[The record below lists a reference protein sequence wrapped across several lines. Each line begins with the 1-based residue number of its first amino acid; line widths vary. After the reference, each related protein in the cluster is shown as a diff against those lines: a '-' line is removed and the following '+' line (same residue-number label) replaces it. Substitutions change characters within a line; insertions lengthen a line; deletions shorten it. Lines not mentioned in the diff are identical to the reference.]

1 MKYITLDENGMH
13 INFRIKDNDTVELVD
28 FSAIQETEDL
38 RIIPPFIF
46 GNPDVHGLVSV
57 QIDGESNTSTYANKH
72 CGGSENCKFKYQGHT
87 LEKNDQGKLLTITMK
102 TDAGLQAIYHMQ
114 LFDGISIVR
123 TWTTLKNLSDED
135 IGLDYVTSFYYDGL
149 CKNGKKHSLD
159 KMDVLVPTSNWNSEA
174 QWHTHD
180 IIDLGL
186 SRMGVCGH
194 GLFGVSNARYHYSSN
209 CSWSSCEYMPMGMV
223 KDRETGE
230 IYYYEIDYSGTWRIE
245 IGTAMDNTTYLALL
259 GPDDE
264 NFWWK
269 NLKPGMEFTTVP
281 ACFGIKVG
289 DETDAAV
296 ELTKYRR
303 AIRREIPD
311 LKKCSLVFNDYM
323 NCLQG
328 DITEENEK
336 MLMDYAAELGCEYF
350 CMDAG
355 WYDKGFWWDKI
366 GEWKESPERFPN
378 GLKSLYDYARSKGL
392 KMGMWLEIENMG
404 IASDVAAKLPDDWFF
419 CKHGKRNISTKR
431 YSLDFRNPEVR
442 KYCREVIDRLVRDYG
457 CEYFKIDYNVITG
470 TGSDLNSDS
479 LGDAML
485 EHYRALYDWYKEIF
499 AAYPDII
506 IENCSTGGQRMDY
519 GMLSLHG
526 LESISDQTDYIFHSF
541 VASNVVSALT
551 PEQAGAWVYPYEND
565 REHVIYNVVNAMLIR
580 FYCSGRVWELS
591 PENLALYKE
600 GIDAYKSIRGD
611 IHKMLPFFP
620 LGFTTIKSDTLAYGL
635 KDENRAFL
643 SVFTPYSDYAEIPL
657 KHIPSYR
664 SVKVFYPSSGDCEYK
679 VEDGMLKIKMP
690 QKSCARTF
698 VFEL

>member
-1 MKYITLDENGMH
+1 MEFITLNENGMR
-13 INFRIKDNDTVELVD
+13 INFRINDDKTVELVD
-28 FSAIQETEDL
+28 FSAAKDSQDL
-38 RIIPPFIF
+38 RAIPPFIF
-46 GNPDVHGLVSV
+46 GYRDVHGLVSV
-57 QIDGESNTSTYANKH
+57 QIDGKSDNGFYANKH
-72 CGGSENCKFKYQGHT
+72 CGGSENGMFKYICHSIEPN
-87 LEKNDQGKLLTITMK
+87 EKGKLLTIVMK
-102 TDAGLQAIYHMQ
+102 TDEGLQASYFMQ
-114 LFDGISIVR
+114 LFNGIAIAR
-123 TWTTLKNLSDED
+123 TWTTLKNTGSED
-135 IGLDYVTSFYYDGL
+135 IGVQYVTSFYYDGL
-149 CKNGKKHSLD
+149 CKNGEKHCLD
-159 KMDVLVPTSNWNSEA
+159 KMDVLVPTSNWNSEV

-194 GLFGVSNARYHYSSN
+194 GLYGVSNARYHYGSTT
-209 CSWSSCEYMPMGMV
+209 SWSTCEYMPMGMV

-230 IYYYEIDYSGTWRIE
+230 ISYFEIDYSGTWKVE
-245 IGTAMDNTTYLALL
+245 IGTAMDNTAYLALL

-264 NFWWK
+264 SFWWK
-269 NLKPGMEFTTVP
+269 QLKPGMEFTSVP
-281 ACFGIKVG
+281 ACYGVLVG
-289 DETDAAV
+289 DESDASA

-311 LKKCSLVFNDYM
+311 MKECNIVFNDYM
-323 NCLQG
+323 NCLAG

-355 WYDKGFWWDKI
+355 WYDAGFWWDKI
-366 GEWKESPERFPN
+366 GEWKESPERFPH

-404 IASDVAAKLPDDWFF
+404 ISCEMADKLPDDWFF
-419 CKHGKRNISTKR
+419 CKHGKRNISTIR

-442 KYCREVIDRLVRDYG
+442 KYCRGVIDRLVKEYN
-457 CEYFKIDYNVITG
+457 CEYFKIDYNVTTG
-470 TGSDLNSDS
+470 LGSDINSDS

-485 EHYRALYDWYKEIF
+485 EHYRAMYDWYREIY

-506 IENCSTGGQRMDY
+506 FETCGSGGQRMDY

-526 LESISDQTDYIFHSF
+526 LQSISDQTDYIFGSF
-541 VASNVVSALT
+541 VASNAASALT
-551 PEQAGAWVYPYEND
+551 PEQAGVWVYPYEND
-565 REHVIYNVVNAMLIR
+565 REHIIYNFVNGMLIR
-580 FYCSGRVWELS
+580 VYCSGRVWEFS

-600 GIDAYKSIRGD
+600 GVNAYKSIRGE

-620 LGFTTIKSDTLAYGL
+620 LGFTGFKSPALAYGL
-635 KDENRAFL
+635 KGEKKAYL
-643 SVFTPYSDYAEIPL
+643 SVFTPYTDYAEIPL
-657 KHIPSYR
+657 RHVPDFR
-664 SVKVFYPSSGDCEYK
+664 SLKVFFPASEDCEYK
-679 VEDGMLKIKMP
+679 VEDGLLKVKMP